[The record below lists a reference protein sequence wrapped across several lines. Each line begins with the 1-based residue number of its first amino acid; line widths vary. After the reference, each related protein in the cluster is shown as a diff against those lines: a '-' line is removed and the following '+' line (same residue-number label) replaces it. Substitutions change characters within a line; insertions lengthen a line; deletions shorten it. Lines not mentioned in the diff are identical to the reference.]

1 MKKMSKITFIALLTL
16 ILSATFIQAQ
26 KFGYLNSS
34 QLLAELPSVRE
45 ADSQLEVYQKQLIS
59 AGENMVKQ
67 FQANLEAYN
76 KDVNEGVLSQIQM
89 KDRETKLATE
99 QQNIQNYE
107 FEVQQKITKKR
118 EELYQPILDK
128 VRNAVTELG
137 TSEGY
142 TMIFDSSAGAI
153 LHANDSENVM
163 DKVKAKLG
171 L

>member
-1 MKKMSKITFIALLTL
+1 MSKITFIALLTL

-107 FEVQQKITKKR
+107 IEVQQKITKKR